1 MIILKRTKLALL
13 LTALLIFG
21 GAADL
26 NARTASLY
34 VVAVCRDA
42 NAVEILDGDTLKS
55 LARIPVGES
64 PHEAIVSADGR
75 NAYVTNYGPQGKPG
89 NSISVIDLAAL
100 KETKRIDLGDL
111 VRPHGLQEVDGKIYF
126 TAEAANAVAR
136 LDPATGKVDW
146 RARTDQIASHM
157 LAVGPGGRT
166 VYTANMVSNSVTVVE
181 AISPEAKVTQIA
193 VGKQPEGIALSPDGK
208 TLWIGHRVDG
218 LISVIDAAAK
228 KVVRT
233 LNVGQM
239 PLRLAYAPDGKR
251 VYAINPQEGAVVV
264 FDAATFK
271 EVGRIT
277 IDGAPVGLSVTPDSK
292 RVFITDL
299 KNGNVVALDAQKLTA
314 IGSLAVETLSDGIGI
329 GISKN
334 IKDVTTN
341 KETK

>member
-1 MIILKRTKLALL
+1 MNVLQRMKLSLLFAALV
-13 LTALLIFG
+13 IFG
-21 GAADL
+21 GASVVS
-26 NARTASLY
+26 ARTTSLY

-55 LARIPVGES
+55 LARIPVGEG

-75 NAYVTNYGPQGKPG
+75 NAYVANYGPQGKPG
-89 NSISVIDLAAL
+89 NSISVIDLVAL

-111 VRPHGLQEVDGKIYF
+111 MRPHGLQEVDGKIYF
-126 TAEAANAVAR
+126 TAEAANSVAR

-146 RARTDQIASHM
+146 RAKTDQIASHM
-157 LAVGPGGRT
+157 LAVGPRGRAI
-166 VYTANMVSNSVTVVE
+166 YTANMVSNSVTVID
-181 AISPEAKVTQIA
+181 ASTPEAKVAQIA
-193 VGKQPEGIALSPDGK
+193 VGKQPEGITLSPDGK

-218 LISVIDAAAK
+218 LISVIDTAAK

-233 LNVGQM
+233 FNVGQM

-271 EVGRIT
+271 EVGRIN

-299 KNGNVVALDAQKLTA
+299 KNGKVFALDAQKLAA

-329 GISKN
+329 GMSKRS
-334 IKDVTTN
+334 KL
-341 KETK
+341 